1 MTGSLPLDRNR
12 TRTGSPLS
20 EESELHLL
28 SQEKV
33 VWYENPGS
41 SDFSKSWKK
50 HLIHDGIAGFEAIAA
65 DLDNDGQLEVVVSTL
80 GPCLAMPSGG
90 ICVFKHRG
98 DPKGVWDMKIIKDDW
113 NEAHQLL
120 TLDVNSNG
128 LKDIV
133 GVANCATPHSG
144 KNELRWWENLG

>member
-1 MTGSLPLDRNR
+1 
-12 TRTGSPLS
+12 
-20 EESELHLL
+20 
-28 SQEKV
+28 
-33 VWYENPGS
+33 
-41 SDFSKSWKK
+41 
-50 HLIHDGIAGFEAIAA
+50 
-65 DLDNDGQLEVVVSTL
+65 
-80 GPCLAMPSGG
+80 
-90 ICVFKHRG
+90 
-98 DPKGVWDMKIIKDDW
+98 MKIIKDDW

>member
-1 MTGSLPLDRNR
+1 MN
-12 TRTGSPLS
+12 
-20 EESELHLL
+20 
-28 SQEKV
+28 
-33 VWYENPGS
+33 
-41 SDFSKSWKK
+41 
-50 HLIHDGIAGFEAIAA
+50 